1 MPTKSLR
8 IVVADAGPDQAL
20 KVERALNALGYYR
33 IAPLYS
39 QEALSGLSDAP
50 AHDFDLLLI
59 NRTIVGGPVMGE
71 AQFRKD
77 NTQFRHVLMYV
88 SAHSLVSQLAELMKA
103 VDP

>member
-8 IVVADAGPDQAL
+8 ILIADAEPDQVL
-20 KVERALNALGYYR
+20 KIELALNALGYYR

-39 QEALSGLSDAP
+39 QEALSGLSDAA
-50 AHDFDLLLI
+50 AHDFDLLLV
-59 NRTIVGGPVMGE
+59 NRIIAGGPVVGE

-77 NTQFRHVLMYV
+77 NPQFRHVLMYV
-88 SAHSLVSQLAELMKA
+88 SANSLVPQLVELMKA

>member
-1 MPTKSLR
+1 
-8 IVVADAGPDQAL
+8 
-20 KVERALNALGYYR
+20 
-33 IAPLYS
+33 
-39 QEALSGLSDAP
+39 
-50 AHDFDLLLI
+50 
-59 NRTIVGGPVMGE
+59 MGE